1 MLESPASVGLF
12 ASLNTWLDCF
22 SDMAPANGKFGSELA
37 AHDRLVLADSSRSPS
52 CILTGWY

>member
-22 SDMAPANGKFGSELA
+22 SDMAPANGKFGS
-37 AHDRLVLADSSRSPS
+37 
-52 CILTGWY
+52 ILLKNSY